1 MDYNT
6 ELTSYNIHFV
16 PRTCTHRQLL
26 GAYRQKLNKYKVD
39 IDSEKIDVDRL
50 TTQRQVAR
58 PTSPSSL

>member
-6 ELTSYNIHFV
+6 ELTGYNLHFV

-50 TTQRQVAR
+50 TTQR
-58 PTSPSSL
+58 